1 MSLLVSFN
9 DFIKKNALFQKRD
22 HLVLAVSGGVD
33 SVVLAHLCFQSK
45 YDFEIAHC
53 NFSLRNEESD
63 RDEEF
68 VRDLASKYK
77 IPFNVKKFETAR
89 FAEEKKISTQ
99 LAARQLRYQWFEELL
114 AERKKNFTTDKN
126 VYLATAH
133 HANDHIETLL
143 MNFFKGTGIKG
154 LTGIP
159 VKQGNIIRP
168 LLFAKKEDLEN
179 FANENNFTFVE
190 DSSNTSDKYT
200 RNYFRNQLIPGIQK
214 VFPGVEQNLLNN
226 LERFA
231 GIKNIY
237 EEAIATKRRKLTEIK
252 GDELHIPILKLQQE
266 PAFKTIFYEII
277 KDLGFS
283 PNQVEEASK
292 LLSADNGKYISSS
305 THRIIKNRNWLIIAP
320 INSLQCNNVLIES
333 GEELVLFTEG
343 EIKIKILENDFSAKL
358 FNSGNDT
365 AFLDMAKIGFPLI
378 LRKWKKG
385 DYFYPFGMR
394 HKKKL
399 NKFLADSKLSTT
411 EKEKIWVIE
420 SDKRI
425 IWVVGLR
432 IDDRFKILPKTKACL
447 RLQFKVL

>member
-9 DFIKKNALFQKRD
+9 DFIKKNALFQKHD
-22 HLVLAVSGGVD
+22 HLVLAVSGGLD
-33 SVVLAHLCFQSK
+33 SVVLTHLCFQSK
-45 YDFEIAHC
+45 FDFEIAHC

-68 VRDLASKYK
+68 VRDLAAKYK
-77 IPFNVKKFETAR
+77 IPFNVKKFETAG
-89 FAEEKKISTQ
+89 FAEEMKISTQ

-114 AERKKNFTTDKN
+114 AERKKNFSTDKN
-126 VYLATAH
+126 VYLVTAH

-168 LLFAKKEDLEN
+168 LLFATRIELKN

-190 DSSNTSDKYT
+190 DSSNASDKYT

-214 VFPGVEQNLLNN
+214 VFPEVEQNLLNN

-231 GIKNIY
+231 GIKVIFN
-237 EEAIATKRRKLTEIK
+237 EAIEAKKKKLAEIK
-252 GDELHIPILKLQQE
+252 GNEVHIPVLKLQRE
-266 PAFKTIFYEII
+266 YAYKTILYEII
-277 KDLGFS
+277 NNFGFTA
-283 PNQVEEASK
+283 NQVEEVSK
-292 LLSADNGKYISSS
+292 LLSSENGKYISSS

-320 INSLQCNNVLIES
+320 INSLQCNNVLIER
-333 GEELVLFTEG
+333 GEEHVLFADG

-358 FNSGNDT
+358 FNSGDDT
-365 AFLDMAKIGFPLI
+365 AFLDMAKIEFPFI
-378 LRKWKKG
+378 LRQWKKA
-385 DYFYPFGMR
+385 DYFYPIGMK

-399 NKFLADSKLSTT
+399 SKFFADIKLSPT
-411 EKEKIWVIE
+411 EKEKVWVIE

-425 IWVVGLR
+425 IWIVGLR
-432 IDDRFKILPKTKACL
+432 IDDRFKILPKTKTCL
-447 RLQFKVL
+447 RLQFKVS